1 MENARPVKV
10 LLVSSHPV
18 QYAAHVYRLYSA
30 DPRLDVTVAYCSL
43 QGAEPGIDP
52 EFGVEVA
59 WDVPLLSGYCW
70 VHPPNRSPRPSL
82 RGFWGLLNPGLWGLV
97 RNGRFDVVVCYG
109 YGAASFWIAALAA
122 KASGAALVFTT
133 DAHTLAPRDGARW
146 KAFAKRVVLPLV
158 FRLADG
164 AFGPST
170 GAVGLLRRL
179 GVGAGSVFLTPFV
192 VATEFFSKGAV
203 GTDRARVRATW
214 GVSPDAFVALFCG
227 KLVPWKRP
235 QDLLEAISRSEGV
248 YAVFAGDG
256 PLRSALQTRAAQPNS
271 AGKAKFLGFVNQTML
286 PQTYAASDVLVL
298 PSEYEAFGL
307 VVNEAFAC
315 GLPAVV
321 SAACGSAEDLVR
333 NGETG
338 YVVPVGAVDVLAEC
352 LRTLAADAKLRA
364 EMTRRARAR
373 IADWGPA
380 QNAEAFAHACLVLA
394 ARRNP
399 PSTSHTAQSSPDA

>member
-1 MENARPVKV
+1 MRTVKI

-18 QYAAHVYRLYSA
+18 QYATPLYRLYSA

-43 QGAEPGIDP
+43 QGAEPGIDR

-59 WDVPLLSGYCW
+59 WDVPLLNGYCW

-82 RGFWGLLNPGLWGLV
+82 HGFSGLLNPGLWGLI

-122 KASGAALVFTT
+122 KVSGAALVFTT

-170 GAVGLLRRL
+170 GAVGLLRML

-192 VATEFFSKGAV
+192 VATEFFSNGAL
-203 GTDRARVRATW
+203 GTDRARVRMAW
-214 GVSPDAFVALFCG
+214 GISPDAFVALFCG
-227 KLVPWKRP
+227 KLVSWKRP

-248 YAVFAGDG
+248 HAVFAGDG
-256 PLRSALQTRAAQPNS
+256 PLRIPLETRAAQPNLS
-271 AGKAKFLGFVNQTML
+271 GKAKFLGFVNQTAL

-298 PSEYEAFGL
+298 PSEYEPFG
-307 VVNEAFAC
+307 VVINEAFAC
-315 GLPAVV
+315 GLPAIV
-321 SAACGSAEDLVR
+321 SEACGSAGDLVR

-338 YVVPVGAVDVLAEC
+338 YVVPVGAVDVLAER
-352 LRTLAADAKLRA
+352 LHQLAANAKLRA
-364 EMTRRARAR
+364 EMTRKARAR
-373 IADWGPA
+373 IADWGPE
-380 QNAEAFAHACLVLA
+380 QNTEAFANACLVLA
-394 ARRNP
+394 ARRSP
-399 PSTSHTAQSSPDA
+399 LSMSHTPQSSPDA